1 MMPAV
6 WRLPIAAGIRL
17 LDAAVK
23 WPDCSKDFQHMNC
36 FDRYGNTTGLSM
48 TKDNS
53 LQGCLVGSYAF
64 DKDH

>member
-1 MMPAV
+1 MMSAM
-6 WRLPIAAGIRL
+6 WRLPIAADTRL
-17 LDAAVK
+17 QDAVVK
-23 WPDCSKDFQHMNC
+23 WPEYSKDFQHMNC

-53 LQGCLVGSYAF
+53 LQGGLVGSYAF